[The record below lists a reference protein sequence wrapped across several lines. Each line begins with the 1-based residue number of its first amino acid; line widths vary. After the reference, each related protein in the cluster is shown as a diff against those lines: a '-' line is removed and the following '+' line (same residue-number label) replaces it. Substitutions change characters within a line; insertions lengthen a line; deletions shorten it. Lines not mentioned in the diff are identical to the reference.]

1 MKVHDER
8 LQTRGEEVAN
18 SVSHAM
24 ALLAATAAVPV
35 LVVTSARHGTAIN
48 VVATCVF
55 AATMLLVY
63 GASAVYHAI
72 PHEGPKRFFR
82 KLDQGAIFLFIA
94 GSYTPFL
101 LGPLEGP
108 WGWTLFGVVW
118 GLAAVGITLK
128 SLDRMAQP
136 FLSTGLY
143 LAMGWLVVIAA
154 KPLLMNVAM
163 PGLILL
169 AAGGLAYTVGVVFFA
184 LDSKLRYAHFV
195 WHLFVVA
202 GTACHFFAVLDYT
215 YTV

>member
-24 ALLAATAAVPV
+24 ALLAAAAAVPV

-128 SLDRMAQP
+128 ALDRMAHP

>member
-1 MKVHDER
+1 
-8 LQTRGEEVAN
+8 
-18 SVSHAM
+18 M
-24 ALLAATAAVPV
+24 ALLAAAAAVPV

-48 VVATCVF
+48 IVGSCVF
-55 AATMLLVY
+55 AATMLMVY
-63 GASAVYHAI
+63 AASALYHAI
-72 PHEGPKRFFR
+72 PHGAPKRLFR

-108 WGWTLFGVVW
+108 WGWTLFGLVW
-118 GLAAVGITLK
+118 GLAAVGVTLK
-128 SLDRMAQP
+128 ALDRMAHP

-143 LAMGWLVVIAA
+143 LGMGWLVVIAA
-154 KPLLMNVAM
+154 EPLVTSVAT

-169 AAGGLAYTVGVVFFA
+169 AAGGLAYTIGVVFFA
-184 LDSKLRYAHFV
+184 LDSRLRYAHFV

>member
-35 LVVTSARHGTAIN
+35 LVVTSARNGTAIN

-72 PHEGPKRFFR
+72 PHEGPKRFFK

-128 SLDRMAQP
+128 ALDRMAHP

>member
-1 MKVHDER
+1 MKAHDER
-8 LQTRGEEVAN
+8 IQTRGEEVAN
-18 SVSHAM
+18 SVSHGM
-24 ALLAATAAVPV
+24 ALLAATAAVPI
-35 LVVTSARHGTAIN
+35 LVVSCAQRGTALN
-48 VVATCVF
+48 VAATCVF

-63 GASAVYHAI
+63 AASALYHAI

-94 GSYTPFL
+94 GSYTPFA

-108 WGWTLFGVVW
+108 WGWTLFALVW
-118 GLAAVGITLK
+118 SLAAVGVTLK
-128 SLDRMAQP
+128 ALDRMSHP

-154 KPLLMNVAM
+154 KPLLANVAM

-184 LDSKLRYAHFV
+184 LDSRLRYAHFV

-215 YTV
+215 V

>member
-1 MKVHDER
+1 MKAHDER
-8 LQTRGEEVAN
+8 PQSRGEEVAN
-18 SVSHAM
+18 SVSHGM
-24 ALLAATAAVPV
+24 ALLAAAVAVPV

-48 VVATCVF
+48 IVGSCVF
-55 AATMLLVY
+55 AATMLMVY
-63 GASAVYHAI
+63 AASALYHAI
-72 PHEGPKRFFR
+72 PHGAPKRLFR

-108 WGWTLFGVVW
+108 WGWTLFGLVW
-118 GLAAVGITLK
+118 GLAVVGVTLK
-128 SLDRMAQP
+128 ALDRMAHP

-143 LAMGWLVVIAA
+143 LGMGWLVVIAA
-154 KPLLMNVAM
+154 EPLFASVATS
-163 PGLILL
+163 GLILL

-184 LDSKLRYAHFV
+184 LDSRLRYAHFV

-215 YTV
+215 YAV